1 MADKVYLHRFGEGK
15 LFGGR
20 IFSETEG
27 KRKAQAYVKAHRGE
41 MVQVRSVSTDTII
54 KTFHSM

>member
-20 IFSETEG
+20 IFSVAEG
-27 KRKAQAYVKAHRGE
+27 KQKAQAYVKKNKGE
-41 MVQVRSVSTDTII
+41 IVQVRDVSTDAII
-54 KTFHSM
+54 KTFNSM